1 MSRRYSGRRDA
12 RAAAEPLH
20 QTLVSLAEHYV
31 DGLAEARPEP
41 PDELDWRAR
50 TATVNRGAVKR
61 LLPHFGP
68 KRLADIRARDVTV
81 YVRDALLEY
90 APATVNL
97 DVNVLVDIFNSA
109 IREALV
115 QANPALLVER
125 PRIPRRNW
133 RILEPAEVAR
143 VAKAF
148 TDEQARVVFLTLV
161 LTGIRRF
168 ELEAL
173 RWRDIDLL
181 ESVIRVRDSKTEEGI
196 RSIALSPR
204 LA

>member
-1 MSRRYSGRRDA
+1 M
-12 RAAAEPLH
+12 
-20 QTLVSLAEHYV
+20 
-31 DGLAEARPEP
+31 
-41 PDELDWRAR
+41 
-50 TATVNRGAVKR
+50 
-61 LLPHFGP
+61 
-68 KRLADIRARDVTV
+68 
-81 YVRDALLEY
+81 
-90 APATVNL
+90 
-97 DVNVLVDIFNSA
+97 NVLVDIFNSA